1 MARKAVITTMNKLKK
16 TLSAVA
22 VSLAAVSLTTGCV
35 GKPASAY
42 ERNSAA
48 QCPFEPSDVA
58 GNVRLGYQIVPGND
72 LFIRNEGL
80 LEACLPNVDVS
91 WTRFPAGQDIVQGF
105 AAGSADIGFVGLT
118 PAAKALSAPLNLDVK
133 VPQIN
138 VLNQE
143 SEALVAKHAK
153 SIQELKGKKVATPFS
168 STSHYALLNALKQA
182 GLDPKHD
189 VEIVNIS
196 PDKLPAAWKSNEIEA
211 AFIWNPT
218 LAELQRTGTTLID
231 SGVLGKRGAPTFN
244 ATIVDRKWADKNP
257 EILDTWLKLSHWAA
271 SEYRNNPNPYIS
283 ANAAQTG
290 MSFDETKKQLAAV
303 HVVDSTEQEEQLK
316 KAATA
321 LYNTAV
327 FLQEQ
332 DDVKAF
338 DQKHYEEATKG

>member
-1 MARKAVITTMNKLKK
+1 MNTMNKLKK
-16 TLSAVA
+16 SLTAVVVTLTAASA
-22 VSLAAVSLTTGCV
+22 TTGCV

-42 ERNSAA
+42 ERNDAA
-48 QCPFEPSDVA
+48 QCPFAPSDVA
-58 GNVRLGYQIVPGND
+58 GSVRLGYQIVPGND
-72 LFIRNEGL
+72 LFIHNEGL
-80 LEACLPNVDVS
+80 LEACLPNANIT

-105 AAGSADIGFVGLT
+105 AAGSADIGFVGST

-133 VPQIN
+133 VPLIN

-153 SIQELKGKKVATPFS
+153 TIQELKGKKIATPFS

-196 PDKLPAAWKSNEIEA
+196 PDKLPAAWKSNEVEA

-231 SGVLGKRGAPTFN
+231 AGVLGKHGAPTFN
-244 ATIVDRKWADKNP
+244 ATIVDRSWANKNP
-257 EILDTWLKLSHWAA
+257 EILDVWLRLSKWAA

-290 MSFDETKKQLAAV
+290 MSFDDTKKQLEAV
-303 HVVDSTEQEEQLK
+303 HVVDSSDQQEELK
-316 KAATA
+316 KAAKA

-338 DQKHYEEATKG
+338 DPKHYEEATEG

>member
-1 MARKAVITTMNKLKK
+1 MNKLKK
-16 TLSAVA
+16 TISAV
-22 VSLAAVSLTTGCV
+22 VVTLTAASMTAGCV

-42 ERNSAA
+42 ERNDAA
-48 QCPFEPSDVA
+48 QCPFAPSDA
-58 GNVRLGYQIVPGND
+58 TGSVRLGYQIVPGND

-80 LEACLPNVDVS
+80 LEACLPNANVT

-105 AAGSADIGFVGLT
+105 AADSADIGFVGST

-133 VPQIN
+133 IPQIN

-153 SIQELKGKKVATPFS
+153 SIQELKGKKIATPFS

-196 PDKLPAAWKSNEIEA
+196 PDKLPAAWKSNEVEA

-231 SGVLGKRGAPTFN
+231 AGVLGKRGAPTFN
-244 ATIVDRKWADKNP
+244 ATIVDRAWSEKNP
-257 EILDTWLKLSHWAA
+257 EILDTWLKLSKWAA
-271 SEYRNNPNPYIS
+271 SEYRNNPELYIA

-290 MSFDETKKQLAAV
+290 MSVDDTKKQLEAV

-316 KAATA
+316 KAAKA

-332 DDVKAF
+332 DDVKAY
-338 DQKHYEEATKG
+338 DPKHYEEATES